1 MALDNALGDLSLR
14 LERLHDALVGLR
26 LTVVEDKPL
35 QGAGAL
41 LDRLGETAM
50 DLEQRL
56 GISLG
61 WARRCRQ
68 AAEYPRDLDAVRQ
81 SLAPCQEQVL
91 YVQRD
96 FSSEVASCGRIGELL
111 ALQRERGGEWASW
124 TRSLCGAI
132 DQCTALGHD
141 VDETLFECWKQM
153 AERPGANGTSVS
165 TTGVPVVP
173 VKPPTAKPKR
183 MQSHG
188 KRR

>member
-1 MALDNALGDLSLR
+1 MALDTALGDLALR

-41 LDRLGETAM
+41 LDRLGETAL

-68 AAEYPRDLDAVRQ
+68 AAEYPRDLDALRQ

-91 YVQRD
+91 YAQREL
-96 FSSEVASCGRIGELL
+96 SSEVASCERIGELF

-132 DQCTALGHD
+132 DQCQTLSHD
-141 VDETLFECWKQM
+141 VDEALFECWKQM
-153 AERPGANGTSVS
+153 AERAGANGIPVS
-165 TTGVPVVP
+165 TTGVPV
-173 VKPPTAKPKR
+173 KPTAKPKR

-188 KRR
+188 KRS